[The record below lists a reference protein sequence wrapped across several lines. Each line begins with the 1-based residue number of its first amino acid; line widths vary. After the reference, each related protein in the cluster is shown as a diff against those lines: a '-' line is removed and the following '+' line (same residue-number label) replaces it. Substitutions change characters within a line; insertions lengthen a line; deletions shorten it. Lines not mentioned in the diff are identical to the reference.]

1 MSVKDLVLILLL
13 YNCKSYVTADCY
25 SWKYFGAF
33 MIKQEHIFLDLGII
47 ITRRDLVRRF
57 DNKHMVNLNI
67 GRNKSLR
74 SGRLGDVGQLAGEKI
89 NRRRVFE
96 SFSYF
101 PVGEIKIYRWC
112 WLGNNTWLG
121 WGEEFFREGGMD
133 LPWMVRWCLNTFF

>member
-1 MSVKDLVLILLL
+1 MV
-13 YNCKSYVTADCY
+13 
-25 SWKYFGAF
+25 
-33 MIKQEHIFLDLGII
+33 KQEHIFLDLGII

-101 PVGEIKIYRWC
+101 PVGAIKIYR
-112 WLGNNTWLG
+112 
-121 WGEEFFREGGMD
+121 
-133 LPWMVRWCLNTFF
+133 